1 MALTGEQIRWLLIAA
16 VFAVALSLCLFFGIK
31 RRWKDI
37 ALTVLCAS
45 LVTCFLTVST
55 FHSVSEYG
63 SGSLAPAGEGDPVVT
78 LEIDASA
85 AGKGFL
91 LPPTQ
96 VALREGETVLELL
109 LRVTEAKNLR
119 IETSGGYVEGI
130 GGLYEFDHGD
140 QSGWIYAVNG
150 ASAGVS
156 AADYLPKDGDVISWR
171 YVTSFEGRGETS

>member
-1 MALTGEQIRWLLIAA
+1 MALTGEQIRWLLMAA
-16 VFAVALSLCLFFGIK
+16 VFIAALFLCLFFGIK
-31 RRWKDI
+31 RKPKDV
-37 ALTVLCAS
+37 AFTVLCAS

-63 SGSLAPAGEGDPVVT
+63 SGSLAPAGEGDSVVT

-96 VALREGETVLELL
+96 VALKEGESVLALL

-140 QSGWIYAVNG
+140 ESGWMYAVNG
-150 ASAGVS
+150 TGGSVSSAE
-156 AADYLPKDGDVISWR
+156 YLPKEGDVIRWY
-171 YVTSFEGRGETS
+171 YVTSYSEGGQTP

>member
-16 VFAVALSLCLFFGIK
+16 VFAVALSLCLFFGFK
-31 RRWKDI
+31 KKFKDV

-45 LVTCFLTVST
+45 LVICFLTVSA

-119 IETSGGYVEGI
+119 IETAGGYVEGI

-150 ASAGVS
+150 ESAGVS
-156 AADYLPKDGDVISWR
+156 AADYLPKNGDVISWR
-171 YVTSFEGRGETS
+171 YVTSYEERGETP